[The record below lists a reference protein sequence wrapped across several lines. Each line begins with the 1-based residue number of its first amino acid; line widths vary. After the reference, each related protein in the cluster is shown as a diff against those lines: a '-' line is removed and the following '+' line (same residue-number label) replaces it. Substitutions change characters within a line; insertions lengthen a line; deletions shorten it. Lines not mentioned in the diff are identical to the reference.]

1 MEGKYRKY
9 TRPCGIWEVARQ
21 LFSLF
26 LSRVTLSLVL
36 CLFYLL
42 VSPFQRQMPRAVKV
56 NLLEEAETNS
66 SKLPP

>member
-26 LSRVTLSLVL
+26 LPGLHCLLSVPFLSIGFTLSETK
-36 CLFYLL
+36 
-42 VSPFQRQMPRAVKV
+42 VKGG
-56 NLLEEAETNS
+56 EREPA
-66 SKLPP
+66 